1 MAVGATELAKKRLKL
16 HVMFRASFCAIVCV
30 HSCSDKCLVYNTDVS
45 DCVNIYGER
54 INVRDWR
61 ADEIDGMHRW
71 LSDPEV
77 NKFLSFGTRTISE
90 SGAHLQDVIASQ
102 REKPRQHY
110 YLAIELKELGITIGD
125 AGFSWNEEGI
135 AEIGYFLEPTY
146 WGKGY
151 ATEAANMMISFAL
164 DAGAHTVLAS
174 CDINNRDSEKVM
186 RRCGMK
192 GLESHDSGRLLYG
205 ITQDRRGET

>member
-1 MAVGATELAKKRLKL
+1 M
-16 HVMFRASFCAIVCV
+16 SNI
-30 HSCSDKCLVYNTDVS
+30 
-45 DCVNIYGER
+45 VNIRGER
-54 INVRDWR
+54 IIVRDWR

-71 LSDPEV
+71 LSDPRV
-77 NKFLSFGTRTISE
+77 IKFLSFGTRTMDE
-90 SGAHLQDVIASQ
+90 STAHLQDVIASQ
-102 REKPRQHY
+102 NVQPREHY
-110 YLAIELKELGITIGD
+110 YLAIELKELEVTIGD

-151 ATEAANMMISFAL
+151 ATEAANMMISYAL

-174 CDINNRDSEKVM
+174 CDINNTDSEKVM

-192 GLESHDSGRLLYG
+192 SLDSHNPGRLLYR
-205 ITQDRRGET
+205 I